1 MEITLKDLRTL
12 LNNKD
17 ALEKYTINI
26 DIVKKDINSTAEIW
40 TDGAYKPF
48 TNQGGWAIV
57 TKEGTTQFGGVKDT
71 TNNRMELTAVIEAI
85 KLFDNAK
92 YDKCIIYSDSQ
103 YVISTINKG
112 WKKNKNCDLWDI
124 FDNLDISN
132 ITFVWVKGHDGNIM
146 NEKADELAVRGS
158 ELFIPN

>member
-1 MEITLKDLRTL
+1 MQ
-12 LNNKD
+12 
-17 ALEKYTINI
+17 INEGPVI
-26 DIVKKDINSTAEIW
+26 SVY
-40 TDGAYKPF
+40 TDGACSGNPG
-48 TNQGGWAIV
+48 NGGWSAIINGDKDRV
-57 TKEGTTQFGGVKDT
+57 CNVGYDEDT

-92 YDKCIIYSDSQ
+92 YDKCTIYSDSQ